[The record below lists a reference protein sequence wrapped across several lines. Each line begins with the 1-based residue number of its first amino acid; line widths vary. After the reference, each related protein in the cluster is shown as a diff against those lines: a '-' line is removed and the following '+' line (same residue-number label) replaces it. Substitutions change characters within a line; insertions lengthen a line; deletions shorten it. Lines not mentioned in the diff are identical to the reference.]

1 VGQDEERELLCPSC
15 GEKLSSRSYHNHV
28 VEKCPGCAGMWFSA
42 EELQR
47 VRKDSDESIDWTG
60 KLLEYGNKLRV
71 KEGRRMKCPQDGAEL
86 VAIHYGP
93 SEVVVD
99 ICTKCRGVWFDHGEF
114 AKVARDLEDASV
126 DKSSIDY
133 LSDFAHEVSDL
144 VSGEKGLSEEL
155 KDVQTT
161 WHLFKNRL
169 ALDHP
174 LLESFLETIG
184 RIFT

>member
-1 VGQDEERELLCPSC
+1 MKQDAEQEMLCPSC
-15 GEKLSSRSYHNHV
+15 GEKLSSRSYHDHV

-47 VRKDSDESIDWTG
+47 VREGSDESIDWTE
-60 KLLEYGNKLRV
+60 KLLEYGKKLRV
-71 KEGRRMKCPQDGAEL
+71 KEGRQMKCPQDGAAL
-86 VAIHYGP
+86 AAIHYGP

-126 DKSSIDY
+126 DKSSVDY
-133 LSDFAHEVSDL
+133 LKDFAHEVSDL
-144 VSGEKGLSEEL
+144 VSGERDLSEEL